1 MNPEKDYYAV
11 LGILPDAEVV
21 VVVAA
26 YRALASLYHPD
37 KWKGDVTEATR
48 RMAEIN
54 VAYGVLGDAA
64 KRKQYDAAR
73 KTNHSSFDAEDEQR
87 DEAFDSALSELED
100 RWQVAVRIF
109 PDLTD
114 IRKQL
119 AKTAHRLA
127 FAFVTVMLETKK
139 FQDRHSLANFM
150 ENKFLEQHFGTN
162 KQVIAFAKELIQLGL
177 KEAIIALNQY
187 VDVLGSEVNPTPFIR
202 RVEVDF
208 NIAEARNAAKAQDEA
223 SRWYQHHASK
233 IDSLSA
239 SLREFRSI
247 SDAIELANICG
258 YEVTCPRLTSPPS
271 AIFVLR
277 FKGTDKIISEFF
289 SENAFVEWAV
299 ALLSK
304 K

>member
-87 DEAFDSALSELED
+87 DEAFDSALSELEE

-150 ENKFLEQHFGTN
+150 ENQFLEQHFGTN
-162 KQVIAFAKELIQLGL
+162 KQVLAFAKELIQLGL

-187 VDVLGSEVNPTPFIR
+187 VDVLGSNIDPMLVINRIESEHNVAIAR
-202 RVEVDF
+202 RQTKG
-208 NIAEARNAAKAQDEA
+208 RQ
-223 SRWYQHHASK
+223 Y
-233 IDSLSA
+233 
-239 SLREFRSI
+239 RS
-247 SDAIELANICG
+247 G
-258 YEVTCPRLTSPPS
+258 
-271 AIFVLR
+271 
-277 FKGTDKIISEFF
+277 
-289 SENAFVEWAV
+289 W
-299 ALLSK
+299 
-304 K
+304 

>member
-1 MNPEKDYYAV
+1 MSPEKDYYAV

-64 KRKQYDAAR
+64 KRKQYDASR
-73 KTNHSSFDAEDEQR
+73 KTSHSSFDAEDEQR
-87 DEAFDSALSELED
+87 DEAFDSALSELEE

-150 ENKFLEQHFGTN
+150 ENKFLERYFGTN

-177 KEAIIALNQY
+177 KDAVIGLNQY
-187 VDVLGSEVNPTPFIR
+187 VDVLGSEVHPDLVINKVLADYKVSESR
-202 RVEVDF
+202 
-208 NIAEARNAAKAQDEA
+208 EAFSLARAKAVE
-223 SRWYQHHASK
+223 
-233 IDSLSA
+233 
-239 SLREFRSI
+239 REQ
-247 SDAIELANICG
+247 E
-258 YEVTCPRLTSPPS
+258 
-271 AIFVLR
+271 
-277 FKGTDKIISEFF
+277 
-289 SENAFVEWAV
+289 
-299 ALLSK
+299 LSK
-304 K
+304 VEEHRQNLRKFRKVNDARYLAHLFGYGVDEVGAGLFVPLKYVVTRFSSNAPVVTLKSPEDFVNWVIFTLCK